1 MAAAVLIAV
10 GFGVVSWFQGAAS
23 KDGMSPAPD
32 TASTGVG
39 RAASG
44 PAPAF
49 VAAPPEVPARNQVQ
63 RVESRLKIGDDYYAI
78 RTQEE
83 LRWYE
88 RNGYPSRDTIQAAM
102 SGWAG
107 VADLNASDGISPW
120 EMVRAEQLAV
130 QRPDQSRQAVDFL
143 EQAAR
148 QGSLY
153 ALEALGRVM
162 SAPPFQNKLQ
172 AEAYYKAGELRG
184 NWSAALRI
192 TPYELTQQESVLASL
207 QAQQILDNI
216 DHARGTA
223 GLAPLARDVRPGLE
237 QTLDALANSKP

>member
-78 RTQEE
+78 RTQEG

-120 EMVRAEQLAV
+120 EMVLVTDHGIEWLTTPQVELAMFGGVNIAEFPL
-130 QRPDQSRQAVDFL
+130 
-143 EQAAR
+143 
-148 QGSLY
+148 
-153 ALEALGRVM
+153 
-162 SAPPFQNKLQ
+162 PF
-172 AEAYYKAGELRG
+172 GEG
-184 NWSAALRI
+184 
-192 TPYELTQQESVLASL
+192 
-207 QAQQILDNI
+207 
-216 DHARGTA
+216 
-223 GLAPLARDVRPGLE
+223 
-237 QTLDALANSKP
+237 